1 MRPVEVTTAG
11 VVADLERGGADDR
24 RTGRLQKHGAPRS
37 AMGLGDVGQ
46 LAGNGAVQQF
56 FVGEDGLEFLDLP
69 LQIVTFAL
77 ELDA

>member
-1 MRPVEVTTAG
+1 
-11 VVADLERGGADDR
+11 
-24 RTGRLQKHGAPRS
+24 
-37 AMGLGDVGQ
+37 MGLGDVGQ

-77 ELDA
+77 SSMRENLVNRRNWSSRM

>member
-1 MRPVEVTTAG
+1 
-11 VVADLERGGADDR
+11 
-24 RTGRLQKHGAPRS
+24 
-37 AMGLGDVGQ
+37 MGLGDVDQ